1 MDSVQECFGWAAAC
15 LTVCFYIG
23 PVIPFINVLKGKLD
37 FENSPGL
44 FVTTCYVNC
53 LIWYIY
59 GEMIISDQVKIS
71 HMISALSCFIL
82 IVIYLIFELKKYLLD
97 AILNALILTTGS
109 WALYRAFT
117 IVIDDDRVIGKI
129 LIVTTIVVYLAPMQ
143 IIYRVIKDK
152 NYIMIPIYSAYV
164 YLFACISW
172 VIYGISINDF
182 YLIFPHVIGTIL
194 SLIQIIIFINYK
206 KKYPALGEKEFSST
220 IGIETTGNEETK
232 KEETK
237 IDDEPSQAKEKPVKI
252 VSKIES

>member
-1 MDSVQECFGWAAAC
+1 
-15 LTVCFYIG
+15 
-23 PVIPFINVLKGKLD
+23 
-37 FENSPGL
+37 
-44 FVTTCYVNC
+44 
-53 LIWYIY
+53 
-59 GEMIISDQVKIS
+59 MIISDQVKIS

-117 IVIDDDRVIGKI
+117 IIIDDDRVIGKI
-129 LIVTTIVVYLAPMQ
+129 LIVTTIVVYLAPIQ